1 MNEGHIA
8 KRYAK
13 ALLEYAA
20 ARGEDTALYDR
31 MKLLSAT
38 VAATPH
44 LLETISS
51 PMVPYAG
58 KLQLLCN
65 AAGVTA
71 AEDSYQRVV
80 RLLLENRRENLVRN
94 IALGYVSLYRLARRI
109 GTALLVSAEP
119 LPGAI
124 IERIRRRA
132 EQQTKGKVEIEN
144 RIDPSIKGGFIF
156 QINDLRLDASVAGQ
170 LEKVRR
176 QFIRKNKIIV

>member
-20 ARGEDTALYDR
+20 AQGEDTALYER
-31 MKLLSAT
+31 MKLLSDT
-38 VAATPH
+38 VAATPR

-51 PMVPYAG
+51 PVVSYAD
-58 KLQLLCN
+58 KQQLLCN
-65 AAGVTA
+65 MPGATA
-71 AEDSYQRVV
+71 ADDSYRRFV

-94 IALGYVSLYRLARRI
+94 IALSYVTLYRLAHHI
-109 GTALLVSAEP
+109 GKVLLVTAEP
-119 LPGAI
+119 LPDAI
-124 IERIRRRA
+124 MERIRRRA
-132 EQQTKGKVEIEN
+132 EQQTQGKVEIEN

>member
-8 KRYAK
+8 RRYAK

-31 MKLLSAT
+31 MKLLSGT
-38 VAATPH
+38 VADTPH

-51 PMVPYAG
+51 PVVPYAD
-58 KLQLLCN
+58 KLQLLYN
-65 AAGVTA
+65 LSGATA
-71 AEDSYQRVV
+71 AEDSYQRFV
-80 RLLLENRRENLVRN
+80 RLLLKNRRENLVRN
-94 IALGYVSLYRLARRI
+94 IALGYITLYRLARRI
-109 GTALLVSAEP
+109 GQALLISAEP
-119 LPGAI
+119 LPEAI

-132 EQQTKGKVEIEN
+132 EQQTQGKVEIEN

>member
-20 ARGEDTALYDR
+20 AHGEDTALYDR
-31 MKLLSAT
+31 MKSLTGT
-38 VAATPH
+38 VAATPR
-44 LLETISS
+44 LLETLSS
-51 PMVPYAG
+51 PVVSYAD

-65 AAGVTA
+65 MAGATA
-71 AEDSYQRVV
+71 AEDTYRRFV
-80 RLLLENRRENLVRN
+80 RLLLENHRENLARN
-94 IALGYVSLYRLARRI
+94 IAMSYITLYRSARRI
-109 GTALLVSAEP
+109 GQALLISAEP
-119 LPGAI
+119 LPEAI

-132 EQQTKGKVEIEN
+132 EQQTQGTVEIEN